1 VATELN
7 AIKPNSAIFAQ
18 CDVTQRASI
27 ENAVNTASKSFG
39 RFDIMVNNAGIAFPT
54 EDFVL
59 ESTEKWKKVVDI
71 NMMGV
76 FYGTQIAIQE
86 LKKNDKGGLIINT
99 ASAAG
104 IYPQYHAPIY
114 AATKAAVV
122 HLTRSLKNLQKD
134 FNIRVVA
141 VCPTYTVTPLITT
154 HGPDVLK
161 FMESQSGG
169 LMTTDDV
176 INVFVELT
184 FDLKKKGGGAVFE
197 VSPQIK
203 DYWPRRSGPATA
215 LAVGGKHAASHSNTG
230 YSSRNTTST
239 GSDNTKPSHN
249 NTGASA
255 GDKSVA
261 RPKHIVE
268 ENGDKPLYY
277 QKEAAR
283 TKVSKL

>member
-1 VATELN
+1 MNLEGKVAVITGGASGIGKALAHKYVSLGGRVVIADLNTKDGTQVATELN

-184 FDLKKKGGGAVFE
+184 FDLKKKYARN
-197 VSPQIK
+197 
-203 DYWPRRSGPATA
+203 YNLCTA
-215 LAVGGKHAASHSNTG
+215 FTRNL
-230 YSSRNTTST
+230 SR
-239 GSDNTKPSHN
+239 
-249 NTGASA
+249 
-255 GDKSVA
+255 
-261 RPKHIVE
+261 I
-268 ENGDKPLYY
+268 
-277 QKEAAR
+277 
-283 TKVSKL
+283 